1 MNISR
6 SSGYKDFVWA
16 VELHRLGLE
25 LIGLWPNCK
34 TDEATK
40 KGHGS
45 DIRVGLA
52 FITVILVSGVP
63 LIWALLRVWGD
74 MVLMIDNLRI
84 TLPLIVVSIKFV
96 IMRWK
101 RTVLLSIIN
110 TMAEDWTT
118 LKLAAE
124 KDVMIKRARTARLLV
139 IFGYIIMMLAFVML
153 IILPCFGIQIR
164 HITNLTDR
172 NKPLPLQTYYFYDT
186 DQSLQFELTFL
197 AQAITISLAGII
209 YTSVDAFLGLVIL
222 HICGQLE
229 NFRRRVI
236 NLVSCKD
243 FNNALSNT
251 VVTHL
256 RLIRFAD
263 NIEDT
268 FTLMMLGLLFY
279 FGIVFCLC
287 GFLLLTVVT
296 DKKVNNAGLPQACY
310 MAVAALILLSHTFLY
325 CGAGELITQH
335 CNAVYRA
342 VCDLEW
348 YKLESRKAR
357 NLIIL
362 MIRIHEPFRI
372 TAGKIVPLT
381 MTTFCS
387 LLKTSAGYISFLL
400 AKRS

>member
-1 MNISR
+1 MDISR
-6 SSGYKDFVWA
+6 SSGYRDFVWA
-16 VELHRLGLE
+16 VQLHRLGLE
-25 LIGLWPNCK
+25 LIGLWPK
-34 TDEATK
+34 TDEAAK
-40 KGHGS
+40 KSHGS
-45 DIRVGLA
+45 DIRVGLV
-52 FITVILVSGVP
+52 FIMVVLGSGVP
-63 LIWALLRVWGD
+63 LIWALMRVWGD

-84 TLPLIVVSIKFV
+84 TLPLIVVSVKFI
-96 IMRWK
+96 IMRCK
-101 RTVLLSIIN
+101 QTVLLSIVN
-110 TMAEDWTT
+110 TMAEDWT
-118 LKLAAE
+118 AE
-124 KDVMIKRARTARLLV
+124 KLTAERDVMIRRARIARLLV
-139 IFGYIIMMLAFVML
+139 IFGYVIMVLAFVML
-153 IILPCFGIQIR
+153 IIFPCFGIQIR
-164 HITNLTDR
+164 HVTNLTDR

-186 DQSLQFELTFL
+186 DQSPQFELTFL
-197 AQAITISLAGII
+197 VQAITISLAAII
-209 YTSVDAFLGLVIL
+209 YTSIDAFLGLVIL

-229 NFRRRVI
+229 NFRRGMV
-236 NLVSCKD
+236 NLISCKD
-243 FNNALSNT
+243 FNNALSNS
-251 VVTHL
+251 VMAHL

-268 FTLMMLGLLFY
+268 FTLMMFGLLLY

-296 DKKVNNAGLPQACY
+296 DKKTSNAGLPQALY

-325 CGAGELITQH
+325 CGAGELITQQ

-342 VCDLEW
+342 VCELEW

-362 MIRIHEPFRI
+362 MMRINEPFRI

-387 LLKTSAGYISFLL
+387 LLKTSASYISFLL